1 MIDETLVNQIKSE
14 LKARNNSWAADVQKR
29 CGLSMLSV
37 RETMNPNSRRFSK
50 SAFQAAVQ
58 VLKEYRDEER
68 KAEEQAKQI
77 INR

>member
-1 MIDETLVNQIKSE
+1 
-14 LKARNNSWAADVQKR
+14 
-29 CGLSMLSV
+29 MLSV

-50 SAFQAAVQ
+50 AAFQAAVQ

-77 INR
+77 INQ